1 MSTACANINTHALN
15 DTRSLSDDWYVTW
28 QDLHR
33 VDNRSHTIIEEV
45 FQKRRESRHQDQI
58 WYLYIYVNRFS
69 GDGADMTGY
78 PSNAFILC
86 HHVRHFIISFPP
98 IYRRS
103 QNTFERRNGK
113 NKERKMM
120 VYSALTC
127 VYRWPID
134 MKYMYIVHIG
144 TNQILLSYG
153 CNRLAKRRERER
165 EK

>member
-1 MSTACANINTHALN
+1 MSM
-15 DTRSLSDDWYVTW
+15 
-28 QDLHR
+28 
-33 VDNRSHTIIEEV
+33 
-45 FQKRRESRHQDQI
+45 
-58 WYLYIYVNRFS
+58 FS

-120 VYSALTC
+120 VHSALC
-127 VYRWPID
+127 VYRRPID

-144 TNQILLSYG
+144 TNEILLSYG
-153 CNRLAKRRERER
+153 CNRLTKRREG
-165 EK
+165 KK